1 MADRSQ
7 FLKQRL
13 WRWHFLAGLVVCPFS
28 ILLSLSGSIYL
39 FKPQIDNY
47 EERTINALAPAVEDQ
62 FSGGHSIPE
71 ISTHIQTLLI
81 NYPDAD
87 FKRVILSK
95 PGDRSL
101 EIELQVTQGEKTI
114 YWIDSLSGQVLIS
127 KNSDQRFMQRVKKL
141 HSELLL
147 GNMGSYVV
155 ELMASW
161 LIILVVSGLYL
172 WLSKPENQQTP
183 IRVAVAEFDKAA
195 PAKKWRSLHGVIG
208 FWFTLPIIIL
218 LLSGLPWT
226 QLWGSGFDRVK
237 VWAGWQGPGQEWFVT
252 LQSKTPEGQRVQLP
266 ESTLWKIKA
275 DPHAHHGS
283 STAIDASALDWA
295 VLNAIRNTSEVSA
308 LIHPVQIAPPK
319 PNNGVWTVRSMP
331 GQRSERETL
340 HFDQYSAELIKH
352 IGFADHHPV
361 GQFVSQGVSLHE
373 GALFGWPNQLLGV
386 LTALAITCISVFGL
400 YSWWLRKPE
409 GRVGV
414 PDRVEQKPSKGF
426 FVGIVL
432 LGLLL
437 PAAGISFVVIY
448 IIEWIGIRAD
458 STIR

>member
-1 MADRSQ
+1 MSDRSQ
-7 FLKQRL
+7 LLKQRL
-13 WRWHFLAGLVVCPFS
+13 WRWHFLAGLVVCPFA

-47 EERTINALAPAVEDQ
+47 EETSINALAPVVESQ
-62 FSGGHSIPE
+62 SSGGHSKSGISGHIKMLLAKYPE
-71 ISTHIQTLLI
+71 S
-81 NYPDAD
+81 D
-87 FKRVILSK
+87 FKRVILPK

-101 EIELQVTQGEKTI
+101 EIELQNSQGEKII
-114 YWIDSLSGQVLIS
+114 YWIDRLSGQVLIS

-183 IRVAVAEFDKAA
+183 IRVAVAEYDKAA

-208 FWFTLPIIIL
+208 FWFTLPIIVL

-266 ESTLWKIKA
+266 ESTLWEIKA

-283 STAIDASALDWA
+283 SSAIDASALDWA
-295 VLNAIRNTSEVSA
+295 VLDAIRNTSEVAA

-319 PNNGVWTVRSMP
+319 PNNGVWTVRSMS
-331 GQRSERETL
+331 GQRSGRETL

-361 GQFVSQGVSLHE
+361 EQFVSQGVSLHE

-386 LTALAITCISVFGL
+386 LTALAITCISVFGM
-400 YSWWLRKPE
+400 YSWWLRKPQ
-409 GRVGV
+409 GRVAV

-448 IIEWIGIRAD
+448 IVEWIGLRITA
-458 STIR
+458 TEV

>member
-1 MADRSQ
+1 M
-7 FLKQRL
+7 
-13 WRWHFLAGLVVCPFS
+13 
-28 ILLSLSGSIYL
+28 
-39 FKPQIDNY
+39 
-47 EERTINALAPAVEDQ
+47 
-62 FSGGHSIPE
+62 
-71 ISTHIQTLLI
+71 
-81 NYPDAD
+81 
-87 FKRVILSK
+87 
-95 PGDRSL
+95 
-101 EIELQVTQGEKTI
+101 
-114 YWIDSLSGQVLIS
+114 
-127 KNSDQRFMQRVKKL
+127 
-141 HSELLL
+141 
-147 GNMGSYVV
+147 
-155 ELMASW
+155 
-161 LIILVVSGLYL
+161 
-172 WLSKPENQQTP
+172 
-183 IRVAVAEFDKAA
+183 
-195 PAKKWRSLHGVIG
+195 IG
-208 FWFTLPIIIL
+208 FWFTLPIIVL

-252 LQSKTPEGQRVQLP
+252 LQSKTPDGQRVQLH
-266 ESTLWKIKA
+266 ESTLWEIKA

-283 STAIDASALDWA
+283 STATDTSALDWA
-295 VLNAIRNTSEVSA
+295 VLDAIRNTSEVAA

-340 HFDQYSAELIKH
+340 HFDQYSAVLIKH
-352 IGFADHHPV
+352 IGFADHHPLE
-361 GQFVSQGVSLHE
+361 QFVSQGVSLHE

-426 FVGIVL
+426 FVGLVL